1 MPRFPFRL
9 ATLALLIVII
19 GLATALFVQQ
29 RRYTAVVKAQK
40 ADAARDERIL
50 DRYTVELATQRKLNE
65 LQAKGALPSLATSSL
80 QSSGNDAKLAIN
92 VDDIGTKVT
101 LVGRLGQPLGK
112 MMKLRGSWKYPD
124 GLAKDYSLRFTV
136 TEVNDHKLAT
146 PVEFNIAQIK
156 ARTED
161 DKDAIP
167 EYKREK
173 DLDGVAWT
181 LNAYETG
188 RFSVVPQRGFSVALP
203 YWQRAFTSEVVG
215 TVAP

>member
-1 MPRFPFRL
+1 MAFAAVFG
-9 ATLALLIVII
+9 V
-19 GLATALFVQQ
+19 FVS
-29 RRYTAVVKAQK
+29 
-40 ADAARDERIL
+40 
-50 DRYTVELATQRKLNE
+50 N
-65 LQAKGALPSLATSSL
+65 ATSSL
-80 QSSGNDAKLAIN
+80 QSGGNDAKLAIN

-112 MMKLRGSWKYPD
+112 MMKLRGSWKYPSD
-124 GLAKDYSLRFTV
+124 LVKDYSLRFTI
-136 TEVNDHKLAT
+136 TEVNDHRLAT

-167 EYKREK
+167 EYKHQK

-188 RFSVVPQRGFSVALP
+188 RFSVIPQHGFSVALP
-203 YWQRAFTSEVVG
+203 YWQRTFTSEVVG
-215 TVAP
+215 TVAR